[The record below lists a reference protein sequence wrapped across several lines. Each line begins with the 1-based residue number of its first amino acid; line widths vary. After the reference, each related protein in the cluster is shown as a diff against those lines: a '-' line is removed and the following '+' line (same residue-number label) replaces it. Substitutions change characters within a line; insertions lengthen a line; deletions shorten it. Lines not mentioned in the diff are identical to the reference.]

1 MVFTLKKKSRQSIT
15 FGKTGLQ
22 CVNLWLKKY
31 VEQQSETAFQQV
43 NLGPNCCVRRLTE
56 TGLQHTSYYH
66 PLPYTFCQT
75 IFGNCTTT
83 HRKLSNY
90 ATSSYIVVGIIV
102 TTSRGRCCCFGSI
115 LCWNHWLVPLHQ
127 WGIQGRAWGDRPLPP
142 LFLDQTEAQ
151 KAEKNF
157 LGTARRRPPPNPFI
171 SGSGWPQPLIWRSG
185 WALYHWGWFHA
196 VMALNL
202 KKLARLF
209 QVSNPCLSLPSVA
222 TEDRKQFQCL
232 LFLEFNWYEDTFW
245 VI

>member
-142 LFLDQTEAQ
+142 LFLDQAEAQ

-157 LGTARRRPPPNPFI
+157 LGTARRLHPSP
-171 SGSGWPQPLIWRSG
+171 PQPLYLRVWMT
-185 WALYHWGWFHA
+185 AAPY
-196 VMALNL
+196 L
-202 KKLARLF
+202 KVWMGTVPLGVISCSHGIKLEKVGPT
-209 QVSNPCLSLPSVA
+209 VSSFKSMSIFAIRGNRRQETVSMPFIF
-222 TEDRKQFQCL
+222 R
-232 LFLEFNWYEDTFW
+232 
-245 VI
+245 I

>member
-83 HRKLSNY
+83 HRKLRND
-90 ATSSYIVVGIIV
+90 ATSSDIVVGLKV

-115 LCWNHWLVPLHQ
+115 LCWSHWIVPLHQ
-127 WGIQGRAWGDRPLPP
+127 WGIQGRGLGGSASPPLIFRPDWGPKGRKKFFGDRP
-142 LFLDQTEAQ
+142 
-151 KAEKNF
+151 
-157 LGTARRRPPPNPFI
+157 PPPP
-171 SGSGWPQPLIWRSG
+171 PPPPTPLSQGLDDRS
-185 WALYHWGWFHA
+185 
-196 VMALNL
+196 
-202 KKLARLF
+202 
-209 QVSNPCLSLPSVA
+209 PLSEGLDLHCTTGGDFMQS
-222 TEDRKQFQCL
+222 
-232 LFLEFNWYEDTFW
+232 WH
-245 VI
+245 

>member
-75 IFGNCTTT
+75 IFGNSTTT

-90 ATSSYIVVGIIV
+90 ATSSYIVVGIKV

-115 LCWNHWLVPLHQ
+115 LCWSHWLVPLPQ
-127 WGIQGRAWGDRPLPP
+127 WGIQGRGRRAQPLPPP
-142 LFLDQTEAQ
+142 LFLDQTEDQ
-151 KAEKNF
+151 KAEKSF
-157 LGTARRRPPPNPFI
+157 LGTSPPSP
-171 SGSGWPQPLIWRSG
+171 PLSQGLDDRS
-185 WALYHWGWFHA
+185 
-196 VMALNL
+196 
-202 KKLARLF
+202 
-209 QVSNPCLSLPSVA
+209 PLSEGLDGHCTTGGDFMQS
-222 TEDRKQFQCL
+222 
-232 LFLEFNWYEDTFW
+232 WH
-245 VI
+245 

>member
-90 ATSSYIVVGIIV
+90 ATSSYIVVGIKV

-115 LCWNHWLVPLHQ
+115 LCWSHWLVPLPQ
-127 WGIQGRAWGDRPLPP
+127 WGIQGRGRRAQPLPP
-142 LFLDQTEAQ
+142 LIFRPDWGP
-151 KAEKNF
+151 KGRKNF
-157 LGTARRRPPPNPFI
+157 FGDQPPLPPFI
-171 SGSGWPQPLIWRSG
+171 SGSGWPQPLIWRFG
-185 WALYHWGWFHA
+185 WALYHWGWFYA

-209 QVSNPCLSLPSVA
+209 
-222 TEDRKQFQCL
+222 
-232 LFLEFNWYEDTFW
+232 
-245 VI
+245 